1 MKAVLAAFQALE
13 QAADHHPVPAQ
24 VRQHP
29 VGVAWIDLRHI
40 GPDLVEDGQQIV
52 AAGETEEGAGPFT
65 MAQPDRLLPGRVARG
80 ALADL
85 QQQLTGDA
93 RWRVGRVWR
102 DPFDITPAGEFTL
115 VAGRRPA
122 VGDTP
127 GAR

>member
-1 MKAVLAAFQALE
+1 MLAAFQALE

-29 VGVAWIDLRHI
+29 VGVARIDLRHI

-52 AAGETEEGAGPFT
+52 AAGETEEGTGPFT

-85 QQQLTGDA
+85 QQQLTG
-93 RWRVGRVWR
+93 GGGSTGSGE
-102 DPFDITPAGEFTL
+102 TPSISL
-115 VAGRRPA
+115 QPVNSPS
-122 VGDTP
+122 
-127 GAR
+127 